1 MHDAELDSAIASIW
15 ILPPGQ
21 VTETSF
27 SPGLQMSSHLVLHAG
42 WKSACRLVVPAGL
55 AGPGGPGGPA
65 GPTRHA
71 YRTGT
76 TCAGFP
82 QHERTGASAALE
94 SKFGQAIILG
104 AMEALIAWRRWPKS
118 LSGLS
123 NVGRNDHTRHR
134 RIAGCDPHDPNCV
147 CGGLRPGRQR
157 IRAFTDKW

>member
-1 MHDAELDSAIASIW
+1 MHDAELDLAIASIW

-123 NVGRNDHTRHR
+123 P
-134 RIAGCDPHDPNCV
+134 ICWS
-147 CGGLRPGRQR
+147 Q
-157 IRAFTDKW
+157 